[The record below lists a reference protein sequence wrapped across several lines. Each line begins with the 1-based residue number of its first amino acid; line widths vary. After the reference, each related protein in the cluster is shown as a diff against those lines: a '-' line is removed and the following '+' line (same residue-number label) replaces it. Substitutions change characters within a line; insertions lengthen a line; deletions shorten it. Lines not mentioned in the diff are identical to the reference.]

1 MDKQSKILII
11 GHSDIVENSLTEHL
25 IRKDYKDVISSS
37 EMKLDLFHQ
46 GKVEK
51 FFEDNKPEYVF
62 LGSSRSGG
70 IEANQK
76 YAAEFMYSNLTIQ
89 NHVIHSAYRFGVK
102 KLLFF
107 SSSCVYPKDC
117 PQPIREEYLL
127 TGPLEPTSEP
137 YAVAKIAGIRMCQ
150 AYKRQHG
157 LNAIVMIPATIYGPG
172 SDFDPRTAHVLG
184 ALVGKFRQ
192 AVKEGRHSAE
202 LWGSGRARRE
212 FIYVDDFVSAAM
224 FLMENYDGEGIVNAG
239 SGTDMTIRELAEYI
253 SRMSGFRGSIAFNAS
268 MPDGAMQKLLDSER
282 INSLGW
288 KASIPLEEGIAR
300 TVEWYDEQMSGN

>member
-46 GKVEK
+46 GRVEK

-117 PQPIREEYLL
+117 PQPIKEEYLL

-137 YAVAKIAGIRMCQ
+137 YAVAKIAGIKMCQ
-150 AYKRQHG
+150 AYNRQYKT
-157 LNAIVMIPATIYGPG
+157 NFIAAVPANVYGING
-172 SDFDPRTAHVLG
+172 RFDGGGH
-184 ALVGKFRQ
+184 
-192 AVKEGRHSAE
+192 
-202 LWGSGRARRE
+202 
-212 FIYVDDFVSAAM
+212 
-224 FLMENYDGEGIVNAG
+224 
-239 SGTDMTIRELAEYI
+239 
-253 SRMSGFRGSIAFNAS
+253 
-268 MPDGAMQKLLDSER
+268 
-282 INSLGW
+282 
-288 KASIPLEEGIAR
+288 
-300 TVEWYDEQMSGN
+300 